1 MKSVNLVSI
10 LVLGLVLASCEP
22 TNGSNQNNSAA
33 TSNAKI
39 AADIAI
45 PYEKFTLS
53 NGLRVIVHTDRKA
66 PIVNVNIWYHVGSK
80 NEPTGK
86 TGFAH
91 LFEHLM
97 FNGSENYDGEYF
109 KPFEDVGVTGMNGTT
124 WFDRTNYYE
133 TVPTPALE
141 MALWMES
148 DRMGHLLGAI
158 TQEKLDEQRAVVQN
172 EKRQGDNRPYGMVEY
187 SQLEGLYPVGHP
199 YRHSTIGSMDD
210 LDAASL
216 DDVHSWFKQYYGASN
231 AVLVLSGDIDA
242 AAAKPLVEKYFGDV
256 EAGPALNVIKSWV
269 PELANNVFEEMQSDV
284 PQQRIYRSWPV
295 PARSTQD
302 LVTLDLVSMI
312 LGSGKNSRLYK
323 RLVADEALLT
333 TVSAS
338 VQAFELTSVF
348 EIQAT
353 LANDADA
360 KKVEAIIDEV
370 IADFMKNGPTADE
383 LSRVVTRNLAHEIRS
398 LEGVGAKAAKLATGE
413 LYAADPIFFKT
424 QMNWMSQATTASVK
438 AAAARWLD
446 KGFYQLTVTPYA
458 GQKSIETT
466 ADRSKLPEVT
476 TLPELVFPPITEGS
490 LSNGI
495 RVVLAER
502 NTVPQVQ
509 INMQFNAGTS
519 ADTADAP
526 GAALFTM
533 GMLDE
538 GTVSRS
544 ASEITDEAE
553 ALGAQIFAGANG
565 DMSNVSINALT
576 ANLDASLALFA
587 DIVQNPSFDAKE
599 MDRVRKAR
607 LAAIA
612 QTNARPISGA
622 LNILFPALYGEGH
635 AYAQPNRGAGT
646 EDSVAGMTADQ
657 LRSYYKSWI
666 RADNA
671 TIFISGNTTLGAIIP
686 ALEATFGSWAAPA
699 TPMATKNVGAATA
712 FKKAR
717 VILVDKPGAPQ
728 SLILAGQLVSDLGDK
743 NSLIFDAANDIFG
756 GQFTA
761 RLNMNLR
768 EDKGW
773 SYGAQTLTLDTLG
786 ERPWIIYAPVQTDK
800 TKESLQEIVREVAEF
815 LGSNPAKADELD
827 AVIKSQT
834 RSLPGRFETAGAVLG
849 SMVSNNRFGRRLDY
863 ATTLK
868 AQYDAL
874 SLEDVNAEANVQIK
888 PEELV
893 WIIVGDVAKIEEGV
907 KSLGLGF
914 VEIKK

>member
-1 MKSVNLVSI
+1 MRKFTALVSI
-10 LVLGLVLASCEP
+10 SVLSLTLAACEP
-22 TNGSNQNNSAA
+22 KSSGTSESKVAA
-33 TSNAKI
+33 PAV
-39 AADIAI
+39 DISI
-45 PYEKFTLS
+45 PYERFTLS
-53 NGLRVIVHTDRKA
+53 NGLRVIVHTDKKA

-80 NEPTGK
+80 NEPAGK

-148 DRMGHLLGAI
+148 DRMGHLLGAV

-187 SQLEGLYPVGHP
+187 SQLEGLYPLGHP

-216 DDVHSWFKQYYGASN
+216 EDVHSWFKQYYGASN
-231 AVLVLSGDIDA
+231 AVLVLSGDVDVA
-242 AAAKPLVEKYFGDV
+242 TAKPLVEKYFGDV
-256 EAGPALNVIKSWV
+256 AAGPALNTMKSWV
-269 PELANNVFEEMQSDV
+269 PNLANNVFEEMQSDV
-284 PQQRIYRSWPV
+284 PQQRIYRTWAIPGRASPDIV
-295 PARSTQD
+295 A
-302 LVTLDLVSMI
+302 LDLAAMV

-323 RLVADEALLT
+323 RLVATEALLT
-333 TVSAS
+333 TVSAN
-338 VQAFELTSVF
+338 VQPFELTSVF

-353 LANDADA
+353 LAIGADP
-360 KKVEAIIDEV
+360 KKVEAIIEEV
-370 IADFMKNGPTADE
+370 IADFIKNGPTEDE
-383 LSRVVTRNLAHEIRS
+383 LSRVVTRNIAHEIRS
-398 LEGVGAKAAKLATGE
+398 LETVSAKASKLATGE
-413 LYAADPIFFKT
+413 LYTQNPVFFKS
-424 QMNWMSQATTASVK
+424 QMDWMGQATPSSVRDV
-438 AAAARWLD
+438 AARWMS
-446 KGFYQLTVTPYA
+446 KGFYQLIVTPFS
-458 GQKSIETT
+458 GLKTVETS

-476 TLPELVFPPITEGS
+476 TLPELVFPTVTQGK

-502 NTVPQVQ
+502 STVPQVK

-519 ADTADAP
+519 ADTGDTP
-526 GAALFTM
+526 GAAMFAM
-533 GMLDE
+533 AMLDE
-538 GTVSRS
+538 GTTTRT
-544 ASEITDEAE
+544 ASQITDEAE
-553 ALGAQIFAGANG
+553 ALGAQLFAGANG
-565 DMSNVSINALT
+565 DMSSASLNALS

-587 DIVQNPSFDAKE
+587 DIVINPSFDEKE

-612 QTNARPISGA
+612 QNNARPISGA
-622 LNILFPALYGEGH
+622 LNVLFPSLYGEGH

-646 EDSVAGMTADQ
+646 EESVAAMTSEQ
-657 LRSYYKSWI
+657 LREYHTNWI

-671 TIFISGNTTLGAIIP
+671 IIFISGDTTMDIIVP
-686 ALEATFGSWAAPA
+686 ALEKSFGSCA
-699 TPMATKNVGAATA
+699 TQSTPKPVKNIGASTGS
-712 FKKAR
+712 KKAR
-717 VILVDKPGAPQ
+717 VILVDKPDAPQ
-728 SLILAGQLVSDLGDK
+728 SLILAGHLVSEISDE

-773 SYGAQTLTLDTLG
+773 SYGAQTLTLDSLG
-786 ERPWIIYAPVQTDK
+786 ERPWLIYAPVQTDK
-800 TKESLQEIVREVAEF
+800 TKESLQEIIREVSEF
-815 LGSNPAKADELD
+815 LSSNPATAIELD
-827 AVIKSQT
+827 AVVKSQT
-834 RSLPGRFETAGAVLG
+834 RSLPGKFETAGAVLG
-849 SMVSNNRFGRRLDY
+849 SMVANNRFGRKLDY

-874 SLEDVNAEANVQIK
+874 SLESVKAEAKTQIK
-888 PEELV
+888 LNETV
-893 WIIVGDVAKIEEGV
+893 WVIVGDVSKIEADV
-907 KSLGLGF
+907 RSLGLGQ

>member
-10 LVLGLVLASCEP
+10 IALGLALTSCGP
-22 TNGSNQNNSAA
+22 SGGSNQNDSAA

-45 PYEKFTLS
+45 PYDKFTLS

-80 NEPTGK
+80 NEPAGK

-109 KPFEDVGVTGMNGTT
+109 KPFDDVGATGMNGTT

-158 TQEKLDEQRAVVQN
+158 TQEKLDEQRSVVQN

-199 YRHSTIGSMDD
+199 YRHSTIGSMAD

-231 AVLVLSGDIDA
+231 SVLVLSGDIDA
-242 AAAKPLVEKYFGDV
+242 ATAKPMVEKYFGDV
-256 EAGPALNVIKSWV
+256 ESGPALNAIKSWV
-269 PELANNVFEEMQSDV
+269 PSLANSVFEEMQSDV
-284 PQQRIYRSWPV
+284 PQQRIYRSWSV
-295 PARSTQD
+295 PARSSQD

-323 RLVADEALLT
+323 RLVAEDALLT
-333 TVSAS
+333 TVSAN

-360 KKVEAIIDEV
+360 KKVEAVIEEV

-383 LSRVVTRNLAHEIRS
+383 LSRVVTRNLAYEIRS

-413 LYAADPIFFKT
+413 LYAGDPIFFKT
-424 QMNWMSQATTASVK
+424 QMNWMSDATPTSVK
-438 AAAARWLD
+438 SAAARWLD
-446 KGFYQLTVTPYA
+446 KGFYQLTVTPYG
-458 GQKSIETT
+458 GQKTIETT

-476 TLPELVFPPITEGS
+476 TLPELVFPAITEGK

-502 NTVPQVQ
+502 HTVPQVQ
-509 INMQFNAGTS
+509 INMQFKAGTS
-519 ADTADAP
+519 ADTADTP

-553 ALGAQIFAGANG
+553 ALGAQIFAGADG
-565 DMSNVSINALT
+565 DMSNASLNALT

-612 QTNARPISGA
+612 QNNARPISGA
-622 LNILFPALYGEGH
+622 LNVIFPALYGEGH

-646 EDSVAGMTADQ
+646 EESVASMTAAQ
-657 LRSYYKSWI
+657 LREYYQNWI

-671 TIFISGNTTLGAIIP
+671 TIFISGDTTLDTIIP
-686 ALEATFGSWAAPA
+686 ALEASFGTWRAPS
-699 TPMATKNVGAATA
+699 TPIPTKNIGASTA
-712 FKKAR
+712 SKGAR

-728 SLILAGQLVSDLGDK
+728 SLILAGHLVSATNDK
-743 NSLIFDAANDIFG
+743 NFLVFDAANDIFG

-761 RLNMNLR
+761 RINMNLR

-773 SYGAQTLTLDTLG
+773 SYGAQTFTIGALG
-786 ERPWIIYAPVQTDK
+786 KRPWLIYAPVQTDK

-815 LGSNPAKADELD
+815 LSTNPAKPEEMD
-827 AVIKSQT
+827 AIVKSNT
-834 RSLPGRFETAGAVLG
+834 RSLPGRYETARAVLN
-849 SMVSNNRFGRRLDY
+849 SMVMNNKYGRRLDY

-868 AQYDAL
+868 AQYDAMTL
-874 SLEDVNAEANVQIK
+874 DAINAEAKVQIK
-888 PEELV
+888 PDEIV
-893 WIIVGDVAKIEEGV
+893 WVIVGDVAKIEEGV

>member
-1 MKSVNLVSI
+1 MKSRNIVSI
-10 LVLGLVLASCEP
+10 LVLGLALTSCGP
-22 TNGSNQNNSAA
+22 SGGSNQDNSAA

-45 PYEKFTLS
+45 PHEKFTLS

-80 NEPTGK
+80 NEPEGK

-109 KPFEDVGVTGMNGTT
+109 KPFEDVGVTGINGTT
-124 WFDRTNYYE
+124 SFDRTNYYE

-158 TQEKLDEQRAVVQN
+158 TQEKLDEQRSVVQN
-172 EKRQGDNRPYGMVEY
+172 EKRQRDNAPYGMVYY

-199 YRHSTIGSMDD
+199 YRHSTIGSMAD

-216 DDVHSWFKQYYGASN
+216 DDVHSWFKEYYGASN
-231 AVLVLSGDIDA
+231 AVLGLSGDIDA
-242 AAAKPLVEKYFGDV
+242 ETAKPLVEKYFGDV
-256 EAGPALNVIKSWV
+256 EAGPALNTMKSWV
-269 PELANNVFEEMQSDV
+269 PNLANSVFEEMQSDV
-284 PQQRIYRSWPV
+284 PQQRIYRSWSV

-333 TVSAS
+333 TVSAY

-360 KKVEAIIDEV
+360 KKVEAVIDEV
-370 IADFMKNGPTADE
+370 IADFMKNGPTGDE
-383 LSRVVTRNLAHEIRS
+383 LSRVVTRNLAYEVRS
-398 LEGVGAKAAKLATGE
+398 LEGVGAKASKLATGE
-413 LYAADPIFFKT
+413 LYAGDPVFFKT
-424 QMNWMSQATTASVK
+424 QMNWMSDATPTSVK
-438 AAAARWLD
+438 DTAAQWLS
-446 KGFYQLTVTPYA
+446 KGFYQLTVSPYG
-458 GQKSIETT
+458 GQKTIETT

-476 TLPELVFPPITEGS
+476 TLPELIFPAITEGK

-502 NTVPQVQ
+502 HTVPQVQ
-509 INMQFNAGTS
+509 INMQFKAGTS
-519 ADTADAP
+519 ADTAATP

-544 ASEITDEAE
+544 ASEITDDAE
-553 ALGAQIFAGANG
+553 ALGAQIFAGADN
-565 DMSNVSINALT
+565 DMSNASLNALT

-612 QTNARPISGA
+612 QNNAQPISGA
-622 LNILFPALYGEGH
+622 LNVLFPALYGEGH

-646 EDSVAGMTADQ
+646 EESVAAMTPAQ
-657 LRSYYKSWI
+657 LREYYQSWI

-671 TIFISGNTTLGAIIP
+671 TIFISGDTTLDTIIP
-686 ALEATFGSWAAPA
+686 VLEASFGTWQAPS
-699 TPMATKNVGAATA
+699 TPIPTKNIGVSTA
-712 FKKAR
+712 SKGAR
-717 VILVDKPGAPQ
+717 VILVDKPDAPQ
-728 SLILAGQLVSDLGDK
+728 SLILAGHLVADSGYK
-743 NSLIFDAANDIFG
+743 NFLLFDAANDIFG

-773 SYGAQTLTLDTLG
+773 SYGARTLTLGALG
-786 ERPWIIYAPVQTDK
+786 ERPWLIYAPVQTDK

-815 LGSNPAKADELD
+815 LSTNPAKPEEMD
-827 AVIKSQT
+827 AIIKSNT
-834 RSLPGRFETAGAVLG
+834 RSLPGRFETARAVLN
-849 SMVSNNRFGRRLDY
+849 SMVLNNKYGRQLDY

-868 AQYDAL
+868 AQYDAMTL
-874 SLEDVNAEANVQIK
+874 DAINAEAKVQIK
-888 PEELV
+888 PDEIV
-893 WIIVGDVAKIEEGV
+893 WVIVGDAAKIEDDV

-914 VEIKK
+914 IEIKK